1 MDRNTSPSG
10 SSIGPDRSHPP
21 SIYSDPSKRHVI
33 NRACDICR
41 RRKVRCDGAQAADG
55 RSCAYCLKHNI
66 ECTYNQMAPVRRG
79 PSKAYVTHLETKIEK
94 LKEMLEQACPT
105 LDIDAELE
113 AEIANARGRRTSSQ
127 SAKHSPAL
135 PPSPPSSITNLHVD
149 NVSSKSA
156 RLFRE
161 PGSAGS
167 LPRSPIVTLVNSPPP
182 SHQSP
187 TSQPSPE
194 DNGSEEFDL
203 TNDVF
208 ARYHGESSEVVFT
221 MAASELKPSSS
232 PRMFKINRSGI
243 TCPGPIPK
251 RRPQFWTKNKW
262 EQAGAEYF
270 DWKEILHL
278 PPPDLFESL
287 VDLFFTHVSPQI
299 PIIHEPTLRAQILS
313 GLHTRD
319 YSFARLMLAICALGA
334 RWSKDARVLHESER
348 EAVEAG
354 KPDAPRLSAGLK
366 YFNQIRLLRRSM
378 PKPAVLFDIQTYV
391 FCAILVHSSFEP
403 HNAWIIIGLGLR
415 SAQDVGMHR
424 RRVPPPGESL
434 SIEDEMKKR
443 AFWALLFLDRT
454 TGLQMGRPSAIQ
466 DVDLDLDPVVDF
478 PESSWPA
485 DSKANPAGLSS
496 AAYMNAWIR
505 LAQIAGFALQTIF
518 ALNKSKIRLGFGSAE
533 WEAHLVM
540 QIDSDL
546 NAWLENIPPEL
557 RWNPT
562 QPSTTLLSQSA
573 MLYAGFY
580 NLQICVHRP
589 FIISRSGPTSSLYQ
603 PSVAIVTSASRMV
616 SQILDGVRRREIM
629 PGTSLI
635 SSAFSAGVCLLIS
648 IWGNKKL
655 GTAEVEGQRELHSC
669 MKFLRYA
676 EQYVLLAGRL
686 WDILVD
692 MSTQGQLPL
701 PPTDTL
707 PTPPQSDLLVD
718 HATLP
723 QAQAAFRDSL
733 WDTMGADAM
742 QFNSF
747 PFLTSDNNS
756 MMDTSMDTMLAA
768 ETFVTGDMV
777 DMWSTAPQTF
787 EWNEWDN
794 MMSSVSALGNANDLN
809 ALSINERR

>member
-1 MDRNTSPSG
+1 MDGNASPSG

-21 SIYSDPSKRHVI
+21 KGERFDVMVLR
-33 NRACDICR
+33 
-41 RRKVRCDGAQAADG
+41 Q
-55 RSCAYCLKHNI
+55 
-66 ECTYNQMAPVRRG
+66 QMMAPVRRG

-113 AEIANARGRRTSSQ
+113 AEVANARNRRTSSHHIKQ
-127 SAKHSPAL
+127 SPAL

-156 RLFRE
+156 KFFRD
-161 PGSAGS
+161 PGSTGS
-167 LPRSPIVTLVNSPPP
+167 VPRSPIVTLVNSPSP

-187 TSQPSPE
+187 NSQQSSE
-194 DNGSEEFDL
+194 DNGSEELDC
-203 TNDVF
+203 TTDVF

-221 MAASELKPSSS
+221 LAASELKPTGQA
-232 PRMFKINRSGI
+232 RMFNIDQAGI
-243 TCPGPIPK
+243 ASPGAIPK
-251 RRPQFWTKNKW
+251 RRPQFWSTNKW

-278 PPPDLFESL
+278 PPLDLFESL

-299 PIIHEPTLRAQILS
+299 PILHEPTLRVQIRS

-334 RWSKDARVLHESER
+334 RWSKDPRVLHESER

-354 KPDAPRLSAGLK
+354 KPDAPRLSAGVK

-391 FCAILVHSSFEP
+391 FCALLVHSSFEP
-403 HNAWIIIGLGLR
+403 HNAWIIVGLGLR

-424 RRVPPPGESL
+424 RRVPPPGGTL

-443 AFWALLFLDRT
+443 AFWALLCLDRSA
-454 TGLQMGRPSAIQ
+454 GLQMGRPSAIQ

-485 DSKANPAGLSS
+485 DSKANPAGLNS
-496 AAYMNAWIR
+496 AAYMNAWVR
-505 LAQIAGFALQTIF
+505 LAQISGFALQTVF

-562 QPSTTLLSQSA
+562 QPNTTLLSQSA

-580 NLQICVHRP
+580 GLQICVHRP
-589 FIISRSGPTSSLYQ
+589 FIIARSGQTSSLYQ

-616 SQILDGVRRREIM
+616 SQILDGVRRRGIM

-655 GTAEVEGQRELHSC
+655 GSVEVDGQRELHSC

-701 PPTDTL
+701 PPTDSL
-707 PTPPQSDLLVD
+707 PTPPQSDLLID
-718 HATLP
+718 QPNPP
-723 QAQAAFRDSL
+723 QAQTAFRDNL

-742 QFNSF
+742 QFNGF
-747 PFLTSDNNS
+747 PFLSSDTNPA
-756 MMDTSMDTMLAA
+756 MDTSMDNMLAA
-768 ETFVTGDMV
+768 ETFMSGDMV

-794 MMSSVSALGNANDLN
+794 MMSSVSALGNTNELN
-809 ALSINERR
+809 TISINEE

>member
-1 MDRNTSPSG
+1 MDRNASPSG
-10 SSIGPDRSHPP
+10 SSVGPDRSHPA
-21 SIYSDPSKRHVI
+21 SVYSDPSKRHVI

-55 RSCAYCLKHNI
+55 RSCAYCIKHNI

-105 LDIDAELE
+105 LDVDAELE
-113 AEIANARGRRTSSQ
+113 AEVANARGRRTSSH
-127 SAKHSPAL
+127 SAKQSPPL

-161 PGSAGS
+161 LGSTS
-167 LPRSPIVTLVNSPPP
+167 SVPRSPIVTLVNSPPP

-187 TSQPSPE
+187 CSQPSLE
-194 DNGSEEFDL
+194 DSGMEELDP
-203 TNDVF
+203 TTDVF

-221 MAASELKPSSS
+221 LAASELKPTGSA
-232 PRMFKINRSGI
+232 RMFKIDQGGI
-243 TCPGPIPK
+243 ASPGAIPK
-251 RRPQFWTKNKW
+251 RRPQFWSTNKW

-299 PIIHEPTLRAQILS
+299 PIIHEPTLRVQILS

-334 RWSKDARVLHESER
+334 RWSKDPRVLHESER

-354 KPDAPRLSAGLK
+354 TPDAPRLSAGVK

-391 FCAILVHSSFEP
+391 FCALLVHSSFEP
-403 HNAWIIIGLGLR
+403 HNAWIIVGLGLR

-454 TGLQMGRPSAIQ
+454 AGMQMGRPSAIQ

-485 DSKANPAGLSS
+485 DTKANPAGLRS
-496 AAYMNAWIR
+496 AAYMNALVR
-505 LAQIAGFALQTIF
+505 LAQIAGFALQTVF

-546 NAWLENIPPEL
+546 NAWLENIPAEL

-562 QPSTTLLSQSA
+562 QPNTTLLSQSA

-589 FIISRSGPTSSLYQ
+589 FIISRSGQTSSLYQ

-616 SQILDGVRRREIM
+616 SQILDGVRRRGIM

-648 IWGNKKL
+648 IWGSKKL
-655 GTAEVEGQRELHSC
+655 GSAEVEGQRELHSC

-686 WDILVD
+686 WDILAD

-718 HATLP
+718 QASLP
-723 QAQAAFRDSL
+723 QAQTAFRDNL

-747 PFLTSDNNS
+747 PFLSSDNNS
-756 MMDTSMDTMLAA
+756 VMDTCIDNMLAA
-768 ETFVTGDMV
+768 ETFMTGDMV

-794 MMSSVSALGNANDLN
+794 MMSSVSALGNSNELGV
-809 ALSINERR
+809 LSTNEQ

>member
-1 MDRNTSPSG
+1 MDRNASPSG

-21 SIYSDPSKRHVI
+21 SVYSDPSKRHVI

-55 RSCAYCLKHNI
+55 RSCAYCIKHNI

-79 PSKAYVTHLETKIEK
+79 PSKAYVTHLESKIEK

-105 LDIDAELE
+105 LDIDAELD
-113 AEIANARGRRTSSQ
+113 AEVANARCRRASSQ
-127 SAKHSPAL
+127 STKHSPLL

-161 PGSAGS
+161 PGSTGS
-167 LPRSPIVTLVNSPPP
+167 VPRSPIVTLVNSPPP

-187 TSQPSPE
+187 NSQQSLE
-194 DNGSEEFDL
+194 DNGPEEFDP
-203 TNDVF
+203 NDVF

-221 MAASELKPSSS
+221 LAASELKPTGSA
-232 PRMFKINRSGI
+232 RMFKIDQGGI
-243 TCPGPIPK
+243 ASPGAIPK
-251 RRPQFWTKNKW
+251 RRPQFWSTNKW

-278 PPPDLFESL
+278 PPPDLYESL
-287 VDLFFTHVSPQI
+287 VDLFFTHVSPHI
-299 PIIHEPTLRAQILS
+299 PIIHEPTLRVQILS

-334 RWSKDARVLHESER
+334 RWSKDPRVLHDSER

-354 KPDAPRLSAGLK
+354 DPDAPRLSAGVK

-391 FCAILVHSSFEP
+391 FCALLVHSSFEP
-403 HNAWIIIGLGLR
+403 HNAWIIVGLGLR

-424 RRVPPPGESL
+424 RRVPPPGEAL
-434 SIEDEMKKR
+434 SVEDEMKKR

-485 DSKANPAGLSS
+485 DTKANPAGLHS
-496 AAYMNAWIR
+496 AAYMNALVR
-505 LAQIAGFALQTIF
+505 LAQIAGFALQTVF

-562 QPSTTLLSQSA
+562 QPNTTLLSQSA

-589 FIISRSGPTSSLYQ
+589 FIISRSGQTSSLYQ

-616 SQILDGVRRREIM
+616 SQILDGVRRRGTM

-648 IWGNKKL
+648 IWGSKKL
-655 GTAEVEGQRELHSC
+655 GSAEVEGQRELHSC

-686 WDILVD
+686 WDILAD

-701 PPTDTL
+701 PPADAL
-707 PTPPQSDLLVD
+707 PTPPQSNLLVD
-718 HATLP
+718 QAIPP
-723 QAQAAFRDSL
+723 QTQAAFQDSL

-742 QFNSF
+742 QLNSF
-747 PFLTSDNNS
+747 PFLSSDNNS
-756 MMDTSMDTMLAA
+756 AMDTCMDNMLAA
-768 ETFVTGDMV
+768 ETFMTGDMV

-794 MMSSVSALGNANDLN
+794 MMSSVSALGGSNELN
-809 ALSINERR
+809 SLSINEQ

>member
-1 MDRNTSPSG
+1 MPHIMDGNASPSG
-10 SSIGPDRSHPP
+10 SSIGPDRSH
-21 SIYSDPSKRHVI
+21 SASVYSDPSKRHVI

-55 RSCAYCLKHNI
+55 RSCAYCIKHNI

-113 AEIANARGRRTSSQ
+113 AEVANARGRRTSSQ
-127 SAKHSPAL
+127 STKQSPPL

-149 NVSSKSA
+149 NVSGKSA

-161 PGSAGS
+161 IGSTGS
-167 LPRSPIVTLVNSPPP
+167 VPRSPIVTLVNSPPP

-187 TSQPSPE
+187 NSQQSLD
-194 DNGSEEFDL
+194 DNVSEELDP
-203 TNDVF
+203 TTDVF

-221 MAASELKPSSS
+221 LAASELKPTGTA
-232 PRMFKINRSGI
+232 RMFKIDQGGI
-243 TCPGPIPK
+243 ASPGAIPK
-251 RRPQFWTKNKW
+251 RRPQFWSTNKW

-299 PIIHEPTLRAQILS
+299 PIIHEPTLRVQILS

-334 RWSKDARVLHESER
+334 RWCKDPRVLHESER
-348 EAVEAG
+348 EAIEAG
-354 KPDAPRLSAGLK
+354 TPDAPRLSAGVK

-391 FCAILVHSSFEP
+391 FCALLVHSSFEP
-403 HNAWIIIGLGLR
+403 HNAWIIVGLGLR

-424 RRVPPPGESL
+424 RRVPPPGENL

-454 TGLQMGRPSAIQ
+454 TGMQMGRPSAIQ

-478 PESSWPA
+478 PESSWPT
-485 DSKANPAGLSS
+485 DTKANPAGLHS
-496 AAYMNAWIR
+496 AAYMNAWVR
-505 LAQIAGFALQTIF
+505 LAQIAGFALQTVF

-546 NAWLENIPPEL
+546 NAWLENIPSEL
-557 RWNPT
+557 RWNPN
-562 QPSTTLLSQSA
+562 QPNATLLSQSA

-589 FIISRSGPTSSLYQ
+589 FIISRSGQTSSLYQ

-616 SQILDGVRRREIM
+616 SQILDGVRRRGIM

-648 IWGNKKL
+648 IWGSKKL
-655 GTAEVEGQRELHSC
+655 GSAEVEGQRELHSC

-686 WDILVD
+686 WDILAD

-701 PPTDTL
+701 PPTDAL
-707 PTPPQSDLLVD
+707 PTPPQSNLLVD
-718 HATLP
+718 QANLP
-723 QAQAAFRDSL
+723 QAQSAFRDNL

-747 PFLTSDNNS
+747 PFLSSDNNPA
-756 MMDTSMDTMLAA
+756 MDTCMDNMLAA
-768 ETFVTGDMV
+768 ETFMTGDMV

-794 MMSSVSALGNANDLN
+794 MMSSVSALGNSNELN
-809 ALSINERR
+809 VL